1 MTILPLRSLHE
12 IRLPYHKRE
21 QRNFLADTLTDTT
34 RTKRLYMP
42 TYALEPTNLPTHPPT
57 ATMPPHNNT
66 LQTIL
71 PEIRNQIYDK
81 VAQNSTRVI
90 LGRKFLASHALGEHD
105 GILPVQFAS
114 AATLEPISMTCRQLY
129 MESATLLATTPDP
142 PAYHFVV
149 NNFNLDQV
157 DLFRAIMDCPT
168 HCKRESALRFQFDSG
183 VLESALELERR
194 VALKNDEWVRECGGL
209 ESVFRCKVQD
219 FMLVFALNRDTKVF
233 GGEGDAGG
241 TGRAMTESQA
251 RETVQVLRR
260 IRKSGG
266 ACVGDHIIMSLC
278 DRFEHLL
285 DVHVW
290 RSKGTSDVWTSRFE
304 S

>member
-1 MTILPLRSLHE
+1 
-12 IRLPYHKRE
+12 
-21 QRNFLADTLTDTT
+21 
-34 RTKRLYMP
+34 
-42 TYALEPTNLPTHPPT
+42 
-57 ATMPPHNNT
+57 MPPHNNT

-105 GILPVQFAS
+105 GILPAQFAS
-114 AATLEPISMTCRQLY
+114 AAALEPISMTCRQLY
-129 MESATLLATTPDP
+129 MESATLLTTTPDP

-194 VALKNDEWVRECGGL
+194 VALKNDEWVRECG
-209 ESVFRCKVQD
+209 
-219 FMLVFALNRDTKVF
+219 
-233 GGEGDAGG
+233 
-241 TGRAMTESQA
+241 
-251 RETVQVLRR
+251 
-260 IRKSGG
+260 
-266 ACVGDHIIMSLC
+266 
-278 DRFEHLL
+278 
-285 DVHVW
+285 
-290 RSKGTSDVWTSRFE
+290 
-304 S
+304 